1 MAETTVLV
9 VDDEESVATTI
20 QEILKLDGHTV
31 TAVTSGTE
39 ALRLLGERQF
49 DVVLTD
55 LRLAD
60 IDGVDVLK
68 EVQRTA
74 PDTAAIML
82 TGYASL
88 ESAVAALRSG
98 AYDYL
103 MKPSDVEELRATVN
117 RAIERRELRR
127 RLVELEETDRVKTQ
141 FLSMASHELRTP
153 LTAVSGFIQV
163 ARRRIIRAA
172 DRDDPA
178 IDWKQEATRAAETLE
193 LAQRQSR
200 RLGRLVDELLD
211 VSRLQLGRVEL
222 HPTDLDLVAAMRELI
237 ERMRL
242 LTTTHTLEFE
252 TDVESAPA
260 VADRDR
266 IDQVFENLIGNAMK
280 YSPAGGT
287 VHVTLATQGEEAEV
301 TITDQ
306 GIGISPDELD
316 RIFNLFYR
324 SPDPRAGHVGGLG
337 LGLYISR
344 EIITRHGG
352 RLWAESD
359 ETGSTFHA
367 TMPLRETA
375 TPETAAAASITG
387 RGEMPAITGRG
398 EASTG

>member
-1 MAETTVLV
+1 MAETCVLV

-20 QEILKLDGHTV
+20 EAILRMDGHDV
-31 TAVTSGTE
+31 LAVTSGTE
-39 ALRLLGERQF
+39 AIRLLNERQF

-60 IDGVDVLK
+60 VDGIDVLK
-68 EVQRTA
+68 EVQRTS

-103 MKPSDVEELRATVN
+103 MKPSDVDELRATVN
-117 RAIERRELRR
+117 RAIERKQLRQK
-127 RLVELEETDRVKTQ
+127 LLELEEVDRLKTQ

-163 ARRRIIRAA
+163 ARRRLTRAA
-172 DRDDPA
+172 ERPEPV
-178 IDWKQEATRAAETLE
+178 DWKEGARRAAETLE

-222 HPTDLDLVAAMRELI
+222 HNTDIDVIASVRE
-237 ERMRL
+237 
-242 LTTTHTLEFE
+242 TLERTRLQDPSRPFE
-252 TDVESAPA
+252 LKEEAGSAT
-260 VADRDR
+260 VLGDRDR

-280 YSPAGGT
+280 YSPADSPVTVSVTMGDDE
-287 VHVTLATQGEEAEV
+287 VHVAV
-301 TITDQ
+301 RDR
-306 GIGISPDELD
+306 GIGIAEDELE
-316 RIFNLFYR
+316 RIFSLFYR
-324 SPDPRAGHVGGLG
+324 SPDPRAGHVSGLG
-337 LGLYISR
+337 LGLFISR

-352 RLWAESD
+352 SLWAESASD
-359 ETGSTFHA
+359 GSTFHVRL
-367 TMPLRETA
+367 PVVS
-375 TPETAAAASITG
+375 AAASGTVTA
-387 RGEMPAITGRG
+387 RGGATRD
-398 EASTG
+398 

>member
-1 MAETTVLV
+1 MAETAILV

-20 QEILKLDGHTV
+20 EAILKLDGHDV
-31 TAVTSGTE
+31 LAVTSGE
-39 ALRLLGERQF
+39 AAIRLLHERQF

-60 IDGVDVLK
+60 IDGIEVLK
-68 EVQRTA
+68 EVQRTS

-117 RAIERRELRR
+117 RAIERRQLRQ
-127 RLVELEETDRVKTQ
+127 RLLELEEVDRLKTQ

-163 ARRRIIRAA
+163 AKRRIQRLNEQHDAKV
-172 DRDDPA
+172 
-178 IDWKQEATRAAETLE
+178 DWRQETARAAETLE

-200 RLGRLVDELLD
+200 RLARLVDELLD
-211 VSRLQLGRVEL
+211 VSRLQLGRVDL
-222 HPTDLDLVAAMRELI
+222 HLTEIDIVATLREVVD
-237 ERMRL
+237 RMRL
-242 LTTTHTLEFE
+242 LTSTHTFE
-252 TDVESAPA
+252 IESEAESAM
-260 VADRDR
+260 VIADTDR
-266 IDQVFENLIGNAMK
+266 IDQVFENLIGNAVK
-280 YSPAGGT
+280 YSPSASRISVLIRRVGED
-287 VHVTLATQGEEAEV
+287 VHIA
-301 TITDQ
+301 ISDQ
-306 GIGISPDELD
+306 GIGIDRDELD
-316 RIFNLFYR
+316 RIFNIFYR

-352 RLWAESD
+352 RLWAESLSG
-359 ETGSTFHA
+359 TGSVFHVSLPIA
-367 TMPLRETA
+367 VIAPIGA
-375 TPETAAAASITG
+375 
-387 RGEMPAITGRG
+387 RGPAGVSR
-398 EASTG
+398 A

>member
-1 MAETTVLV
+1 MAETCVLV

-20 QEILKLDGHTV
+20 QAILRLDGHDV
-31 TAVTSGTE
+31 IAVTSGNE
-39 ALRLLGERQF
+39 AVRLLNERRF

-60 IDGVDVLK
+60 MDGIDVLR

-88 ESAVAALRSG
+88 ESAVAALRAG

-103 MKPSDVEELRATVN
+103 MKPSDVDELRATVN
-117 RAIERRELRR
+117 RAVERGLLRR
-127 RLVELEETDRVKTQ
+127 RLLELEEVDRLKTQ

-163 ARRRIIRAA
+163 ARRRIQRAA
-172 DRDDPA
+172 ERDDG

-200 RLGRLVDELLD
+200 RLARLVDELLD
-211 VSRLQLGRVEL
+211 ISRLQLGRAEL
-222 HPTDLDLVAAMRELI
+222 HRREVDLVAAVRDVV

-242 LTTTHTLEFE
+242 LTTTHTFDLR
-252 TDVESAPA
+252 TD
-260 VADRDR
+260 ADTALVHVDLDR
-266 IDQVFENLIGNAMK
+266 IDQVFENLISNAVK
-280 YSPAGGT
+280 YSPAGGAIT
-287 VHVTLATQGEEAEV
+287 VGIRVTANEAHVA
-301 TITDQ
+301 ITDQ
-306 GIGISPDELD
+306 GIGISRDELD

-344 EIITRHGG
+344 EIITRHEG
-352 RLWAESD
+352 RLWAESGGG
-359 ETGSTFHA
+359 TGSTFHVRL
-367 TMPLRETA
+367 PLAKVGGDAPVTG
-375 TPETAAAASITG
+375 PAAAT
-387 RGEMPAITGRG
+387 RG
-398 EASTG
+398 

>member
-1 MAETTVLV
+1 MADTCILV

-20 QEILKLDGHTV
+20 EAILKLDGHDV
-31 TAVTSGTE
+31 LAVTSGE
-39 ALRLLGERQF
+39 AAIRLLHERQF

-60 IDGVDVLK
+60 IDGIEVLK
-68 EVQRTA
+68 EVQRTS

-117 RAIERRELRR
+117 RAIERRQLRQ
-127 RLVELEETDRVKTQ
+127 RLLELEEVDRLKTQ

-163 ARRRIIRAA
+163 AKRRIQRLNEQ
-172 DRDDPA
+172 RDA
-178 IDWKQEATRAAETLE
+178 KVDWRQETARAAETLE

-200 RLGRLVDELLD
+200 RLARLVDELLD
-211 VSRLQLGRVEL
+211 VSRLQLGRVDL
-222 HPTDLDLVAAMRELI
+222 HLTEIDIVATLREVI
-237 ERMRL
+237 DRMRL
-242 LTTTHTLEFE
+242 LTSTHTLEIESE
-252 TDVESAPA
+252 TESAMII
-260 VADRDR
+260 ADADR
-266 IDQVFENLIGNAMK
+266 IDQVFENLIGNAVK
-280 YSPAGGT
+280 YSPSASRIGVLIRRVGED
-287 VHVTLATQGEEAEV
+287 VHIA
-301 TITDQ
+301 ISDQ
-306 GIGISPDELD
+306 GIGIDRDELD
-316 RIFNLFYR
+316 RIFNIFYR

-352 RLWAESD
+352 RLWAESPS
-359 ETGSTFHA
+359 GSGSVFHVSLPIA
-367 TMPLRETA
+367 VIAPVGA
-375 TPETAAAASITG
+375 
-387 RGEMPAITGRG
+387 RGPAGVSR
-398 EASTG
+398 A